1 MTMIDTPPAPPP
13 LRPVHVLGI
22 GGSTRQL
29 SKSRVAL
36 HQTLALVESLGATTQ
51 LADIRALDL
60 PMYDADRP
68 QDDYPPSVAWLIG
81 EAMQADAYI
90 LCSPTYHG
98 TITGAMK
105 NALDILDYLAMGT
118 PVDPDQTFRGKPVAL
133 MACGGGGQNVINAL
147 YHTTRA
153 LEGIVI
159 PTVAIVGNDAID
171 IESGTV
177 HGEHTIRRLQAMTE
191 QLVDLA
197 QRLRRPIT
205 TPSPNAISM

>member
-1 MTMIDTPPAPPP
+1 MTMFDTPPAPPAP
-13 LRPVHVLGI
+13 RPVHIFGI
-22 GGSTRQL
+22 GGSTRRL

-36 HQTLALVESLGATTQ
+36 QQTLALAESFGATTQ
-51 LADIRALDL
+51 LADIRTLDL
-60 PMYDADRP
+60 PMYDADRR
-68 QDDYPPSVAWLIG
+68 QEDYPPSVAWLIG
-81 EAMQADAYI
+81 EAMKADAYI

-118 PVDPDQTFRGKPVAL
+118 PVDPDQTFKGKPVAL

-177 HGEHTIRRLQAMTE
+177 HGEQTLGRLRSMTE
-191 QLVDLA
+191 QLIDLA
-197 QRLRRPIT
+197 QRLRRPVLK
-205 TPSPNAISM
+205 PPPVLASD